1 MLSASINKLI
11 PLQQQK
17 NYFQNLNTWNETLL
31 RAPCIPKKGGLLQF
45 CYLWSCF
52 LLLSMNHVGLFWF
65 FNFVICELGLSWYLL
80 ISFLTCEPGWPFLAC
95 WISFQYFHLLTGFI
109 LLSFVF
115 CEPGWSFLASWISHQ
130 FCYLWTR
137 LVLLRPRPRGVRWE
151 WDTWWD

>member
-52 LLLSMNHVGLFWF
+52 LLLSMNHVGLFWL
-65 FNFVICELGLSWYLL
+65 FNFVICELGLSCYLL
-80 ISFLTCEPGWPFLAC
+80 
-95 WISFQYFHLLTGFI
+95 
-109 LLSFVF
+109 
-115 CEPGWSFLASWISHQ
+115 
-130 FCYLWTR
+130 
-137 LVLLRPRPRGVRWE
+137 
-151 WDTWWD
+151 